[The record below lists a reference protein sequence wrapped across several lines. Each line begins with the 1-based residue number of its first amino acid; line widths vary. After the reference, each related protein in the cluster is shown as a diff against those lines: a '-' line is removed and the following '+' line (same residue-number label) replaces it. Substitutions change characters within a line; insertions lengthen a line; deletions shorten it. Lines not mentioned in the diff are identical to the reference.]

1 MYSALRELLFCLPP
15 EVSHS
20 LSLNSLDTAAKLGL
34 SGLLAKPM
42 VEDEREV
49 MGLRFPNAVGL
60 AAGLDKNAEHID
72 GLAALGFGF
81 IEVGTVTP
89 KAQPGNPKPRLFR
102 LKKARA
108 IINRMGFNN
117 AGLDALMAEVEAS
130 RYEGIL
136 GINIGKNKDTP
147 AEDAV
152 SDYLC
157 CLQRVYEHASYVTVN
172 LSSPNTPGRRDL
184 QFGEPLRR
192 LLDALKKAQGELNE
206 QYGRYVPLAVKIAP
220 DMADEDLRDVAQA
233 LRDAGID
240 GVIATNTTI
249 DRTAVQGLPHAE
261 EAGGLSGAPVRTR
274 STEVVKALSECLQ
287 GEMPIIGVGGIDCAE
302 AAVEKQAAGASLV
315 QLYSGFIYEGPRL
328 ISDCALALKE
338 QALK

>member
-1 MYSALRELLFCLPP
+1 M
-15 EVSHS
+15 
-20 LSLNSLDTAAKLGL
+20 
-34 SGLLAKPM
+34 
-42 VEDEREV
+42 
-49 MGLRFPNAVGL
+49 
-60 AAGLDKNAEHID
+60 
-72 GLAALGFGF
+72 
-81 IEVGTVTP
+81 
-89 KAQPGNPKPRLFR
+89 
-102 LKKARA
+102 
-108 IINRMGFNN
+108 
-117 AGLDALMAEVEAS
+117 
-130 RYEGIL
+130 
-136 GINIGKNKDTP
+136 
-147 AEDAV
+147 

-172 LSSPNTPGRRDL
+172 LSSPNTPGLRDL